1 MTTIVATV
9 VGAIVTALQTAP
21 AVATEVWRVR
31 FAPTAPEVTAA
42 VAVRPVSCEPDV
54 TPLAYGVPGVWLV
67 RVALELTARAGAG
80 DANTAEL
87 RLDALLQG
95 TLNRLLTDPTLAHE
109 LPLGMEPTAIV
120 YEFDAAGDQL
130 AICNLQML
138 VRMRAQPNL
147 T

>member
-1 MTTIVATV
+1 MTTVVSTV
-9 VGAIVTALQTAP
+9 VGAIVAALEEAP

-54 TPLAYGVPGVWLV
+54 TGLAYGVPGVWLV
-67 RVALELTARAGAG
+67 RVALELTARATAD

-95 TLNRLLTDPTLAHE
+95 TLNRLMADPTLAGA

-130 AICNLQML
+130 ATCNLQIL
-138 VRMRAQPNL
+138 ARMRAQSNL

>member
-9 VGAIVTALQTAP
+9 VGAIVASLMSAP

-31 FAPTAPEVTAA
+31 FAPTPPEVAA
-42 VAVRPVSCEPDV
+42 AIAVRPVACEPDV

-67 RVALELTARAGAG
+67 RVALELTARATAD

-87 RLDALLQG
+87 RLDALLQA
-95 TLNRLLTDPTLAHE
+95 TLNRLLTDPTLAGA
-109 LPLGMEPTAIV
+109 LPLGMEPTAVV

-130 AICNLQML
+130 AMCNLQML
-138 VRMRAQPNL
+138 VRMRAQRNL

>member
-9 VGAIVTALQTAP
+9 VGAIVASLQESP
-21 AVATEVWRVR
+21 AVATDVWRVR
-31 FAPTAPEVTAA
+31 FAPTPPDVAAA

-67 RVALELTARAGAG
+67 RVALELTARATAD

-87 RLDALLQG
+87 RLDALLQA
-95 TLNRLLTDPTLAHE
+95 TLNRLLADPTLADA
-109 LPLGMEPTAIV
+109 LPLGMEPTAIT

-130 AICNLQML
+130 ASCTLQL
-138 VRMRAQPNL
+138 LARMRAQPNL